1 MQFDGKQLAKLAL
14 IFFGLLFIVCL
25 FLGRRQA
32 QEKKPLQP
40 EGERITVEDV
50 AILLDA
56 LGVDFSIPSS
66 DGKGQPQTGMETAG
80 EEEDIYFTYGQYLA
94 LCESLPAEGWG
105 LPDYSDSYKPEQA
118 LLKEDW
124 YRTFRI
130 FLAYLDT
137 ESSVWETTVFVLK
150 TDQEKAQAYTE
161 NGAVQGPCPY
171 VSTAFEGSELQEL
184 KVYMKGNTLLT
195 IVEVL
200 PEDHYLGS
208 VWVMENKD
216 GTLDCFYHQTAFRA
230 ALSGEVRKEPPEREQ
245 IADLTFRD
253 GHIVAAK
260 ERREK
265 IHGKLLR
272 ASEQELEI
280 EDYGVYQIAEGM
292 EVYKLYGSLK
302 TLERVE
308 LRVGCADT
316 DFVVDRGKVYACLV
330 SEEAG
335 ADQIRVLLKNTAAGS
350 NFHETVGI
358 SVDGEEYR
366 IRKDQMTVGER
377 RTYRSANLTDK
388 VTVEME
394 GSTRADSD
402 YRGSIEC
409 LRMEE
414 GIALINEL
422 PLEEY
427 LYAVVPSEMPASYP
441 QEALKAQAVC
451 ARTYAYRYILRAG
464 IPELGAHVD
473 DTTAYQVYHNIEE
486 HAASTTAV
494 KETDGVLLTYEGEA
508 AGNYYYSTS
517 CGTGTDVVSWQ
528 GGNGEEVP
536 YLRGVRVSGAYGEGR
551 AEEKEQPD
559 TEKGAEST
567 DQEMGDVQQLDSEGG
582 AEDGFDAEDSGQGE
596 NQQPNDEEALAAAPD
611 AAENYNAEALRD
623 EEVFRQF
630 ITTVHETDFEKDEP
644 WYRWSYHVEELD
656 EKGLF
661 ARLKER
667 YASAPAFVLTKTEG
681 DYYVSEPIGKPG
693 KIRKIEIAKR
703 GAGGIAQE
711 LNIETEKATYKIL
724 SEYNIRYILCDR
736 KSAVR
741 KQDGSETVP
750 GTLLPSGFFVL
761 DAVSG
766 TGKDGENVVG
776 YTLTGGGYGHGVGMS
791 QNGAKAMGAQ
801 GADYGQILSMFY
813 PGCEVTDAE
822 ELREQQGI

>member
-1 MQFDGKQLAKLAL
+1 MKLEGKQLAKLAL

-25 FLGRRQA
+25 FLGRRQK
-32 QEKKPLQP
+32 QEETPVPP
-40 EGERITVEDV
+40 EGERITAEDV
-50 AILLDA
+50 EILLDA
-56 LGVDFSIPSS
+56 LGVSFSMAAS
-66 DGKGQPQTGMETAG
+66 DSDRMTQSAQETDG
-80 EEEDIYFTYGQYLA
+80 EEDAAYFTYGQYGE
-94 LCESLPAEGWG
+94 LCRQIGEEEWG
-105 LPDYSDSYKPEQA
+105 LPDYSGQYAPEQA

-124 YRTFRI
+124 YDAFRI
-130 FLAYLDT
+130 LLAYLDT
-137 ESSVWETTVFVLK
+137 ESAIWETTVFVLK
-150 TDQEKAQAYTE
+150 VDEEKQEAYTE
-161 NGAVQGPCPY
+161 NGAMQGASRYC
-171 VSTAFEGSELQEL
+171 STAFAENELQEMR
-184 KVYMKGNTLLT
+184 VYVKGDTLLT
-195 IVEVL
+195 IVEVM

-230 ALSGEVRKEPPEREQ
+230 ALSGNAHENPPEREQ
-245 IADLTFRD
+245 IADLTFR
-253 GHIVAAK
+253 GGRVVEAE

-272 ASEQELEI
+272 ASAQELEI
-280 EDYGVYQIAEGM
+280 EDYGIYQIAEEM

-302 TLERVE
+302 TLEQAQ

-316 DFVVDRGKVYACLV
+316 DFVVDKGKVYACLV

-335 ADQIRVLLKNTAAGS
+335 ADQIRVLLKNTAAGT
-350 NFHETVGI
+350 NYHERVGI
-358 SVDGEEYR
+358 TVDGAETG
-366 IRKDQMTVGER
+366 IRADQMTVGER
-377 RTYRSANLTDK
+377 RIYRSENLTDK

-394 GSTRADSD
+394 GSTRADHA
-402 YRGSIEC
+402 YRGAVEC
-409 LRMEE
+409 LRTEQ
-414 GIALINEL
+414 GIVLVNEL

-486 HAASTTAV
+486 HADSTTAV
-494 KETDGVLLTYEGEA
+494 KETDGVLLTYDGEA

-528 GGNGEEVP
+528 GGNSEEVP
-536 YLRGVRVSGAYGEGR
+536 YLQGVRVSGAYGDER
-551 AEEKEQPD
+551 AE
-559 TEKGAEST
+559 GAEQSDAWT
-567 DQEMGDVQQLDSEGG
+567 GGDDVLGAEESEGTG
-582 AEDGFDAEDSGQGE
+582 EQLQSPKTETDDGFDTES
-596 NQQPNDEEALAAAPD
+596 
-611 AAENYNAEALRD
+611 LRD
-623 EEVFRQF
+623 EGTFRQF
-630 ITTVHETDFEKDEP
+630 ITTVHEADFEKEEP

-656 EKGLF
+656 EKTLS

-667 YASAPAFVLTKTEG
+667 YEKAPAFILTKAEG
-681 DYYVSEPIGKPG
+681 DYYVSEPVGKTG
-693 KIRKIEIAKR
+693 QIKKIEIVKR

-711 LNIETEKATYKIL
+711 LNIETENAVYKVL
-724 SEYNIRYILCDR
+724 SEYNIRYVLCDG
-736 KSAVR
+736 KSAVK

-750 GTLLPSGFFVL
+750 GTLLPSGFFVM
-761 DAVSG
+761 DTAAG

-791 QNGAKAMGAQ
+791 QNGAKAMGEQ

-813 PGCEVTDAE
+813 PGCEVKDAE
-822 ELREQQGI
+822 ELREQ